1 MLYLS
6 FDLQTLYKRQKTY
19 KRIQIYFLEVE
30 QSLLS
35 AIMSKVL
42 YILVALFMTIAVIS
56 AGENAFRSSS
66 SAVLFTSDIS
76 HSLDHEDI
84 IYRHIATVMMKRS
97 SSSKG
102 IPNTPQLYTEIV
114 AQIKARIHTEI
125 TSKISAS
132 VSVFRLPHILFELD
146 RR

>member
-1 MLYLS
+1 
-6 FDLQTLYKRQKTY
+6 
-19 KRIQIYFLEVE
+19 
-30 QSLLS
+30 
-35 AIMSKVL
+35 
-42 YILVALFMTIAVIS
+42 MTIAVIS
-56 AGENAFRSSS
+56 AGENAFSTSS
-66 SAVLFTSDIS
+66 SAVSFTSDIGP
-76 HSLDHEDI
+76 SLDHQDI
-84 IYRHIATVMMKRS
+84 IYRHIASVIMKRS

-132 VSVFRLPHILFELD
+132 VSVFRIPYVLFELD